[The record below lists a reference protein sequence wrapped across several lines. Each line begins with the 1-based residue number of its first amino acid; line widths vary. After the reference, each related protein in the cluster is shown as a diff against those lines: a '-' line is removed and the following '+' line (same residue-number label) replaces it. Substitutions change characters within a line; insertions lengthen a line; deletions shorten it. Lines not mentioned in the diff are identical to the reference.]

1 MPKKI
6 VQIHDAVSDPVQ
18 DLSTYRALPT
28 RSIPSLDPFLLI
40 NHHGYQEYPANNN
53 GLPFGPHPHRGFE
66 TLTFIF
72 DSEVVHKDSTGQEFT
87 SGKGGA
93 QWMTAGSG
101 IIHSEVSSE
110 KFKREGGP
118 LEVIQLWMNLPKRLK
133 WTDPWYS
140 GFTPEDILTI
150 EEKGSKWNIISGEVN
165 GKKGPVDSLTGL
177 MMSNLELEGGASFT
191 HTPPSESSILLYV
204 VRGEAEINGRIVSKR
219 KLIEF
224 EADSEGEIMIQAKED
239 SLLLYCYG
247 NALKEPVASYGP
259 FVMNTQQEIQ
269 QAIHDYQNGKFK

>member
-28 RSIPSLDPFLLI
+28 RSIPALDPFLLI

-72 DSEVVHKDSTGQEFT
+72 DSEVVHKDSTGKEFT

-93 QWMTAGSG
+93 QWMTAGGG

-133 WTDPWYS
+133 WTDPWYA
-140 GFTPEDILTI
+140 GLTREDILTI
-150 EEKGSKWNIISGEVN
+150 EKNGSKWNIISGEIE

-177 MMSNLELEGGASFT
+177 MMSNIEIDSGSSFQ
-191 HTPPSESSILLYV
+191 HTPPSESTIMLYV
-204 VRGEAEINGRIVSKR
+204 VRGEVEVNGQNATRR

-224 EADSEGEIMIQAKED
+224 EAGSEGEIDIQAKEN

-247 NALKEPVASYGP
+247 DALNEPVASYGP